1 MSKKYILKVIL
12 AGDGGVGKTT
22 LIRRYIE
29 DKFDSSTKM
38 TIGVEFFLK
47 ELEVDGDS
55 VALQIWDFAGQPRFR
70 FLLDSYVMGA
80 KGVILMF
87 DLTRMQTLENL
98 DKWLELVRSDN
109 ENIPILFVGT
119 KWDLKDQIQVQDDYA
134 EEIQEEYGFV
144 DFLKVSSKTGEN
156 VDKVF
161 EVIAKNIVQKQ
172 NI

>member
-1 MSKKYILKVIL
+1 MSKKYILKIIL

-29 DKFDSSTKM
+29 DRFDSSTKM

-47 ELEVDGDS
+47 ELEVNGDS

-98 DKWLELVRSDN
+98 DKWLDLVQA
-109 ENIPILFVGT
+109 ENKDIPILFVGT

-134 EEIQEEYGFV
+134 RQIQEGYGMI
-144 DFLKVSSKTGEN
+144 DYLKVSSKTGEN

-161 EVIAKNIVQKQ
+161 EVIAKHIVQKQ
-172 NI
+172 KI